1 MRPVTDRHNLH
12 TIYMREGLLCVE
24 CRACGNRGIVKP
36 PDARAGNMKPIT
48 ELKLVCNECG
58 GREIARYLPTDKA
71 DAEAFVA
78 GG

>member
-1 MRPVTDRHNLH
+1 MPSNVHQ
-12 TIYMREGLLCVE
+12 
-24 CRACGNRGIVKP
+24 
-36 PDARAGNMKPIT
+36 GNMKPIT

-78 GG
+78 GA